1 MFDDDA
7 ARRALQA
14 LTDEPAPPATTTLD
28 QVVRRGK
35 RRVLVQRVSSVA
47 VVVAVVA
54 VIGIGTMLLRPGDEN
69 GGGVQVGDTPVLT
82 TESTP
87 PTSTTMPLPGWKA
100 IEVQSNADGT
110 CGSGLL
116 EPGTPRGKMPSKARI
131 STLFSAAV
139 AEGVGTSRLPLEW
152 KTYESLSAFAVIEVD
167 MDNGPGQ
174 VQLEIATYGGK
185 PVEAADASLSPEGAC
200 AAPYRRILTDGTV
213 LQLYKDATFSAEAP
227 VQKLRIFRPD
237 GFMYV
242 VTSAGYSD
250 GDYAASGADPQ
261 EANPTGVPPK
271 DGRGK
276 LPLTE
281 RQLAVVG
288 LVMAKGI
295 DK

>member
-28 QVVRRGK
+28 QVVSRGK

-54 VIGIGTMLLRPGDEN
+54 VIGIGAMLLRPGDEN
-69 GGGVQVGDTPVLT
+69 GSGVQVGDTPVLT

-87 PTSTTMPLPGWKA
+87 PSSTTMPLPGWKA
-100 IEVQSNADGT
+100 LEVQNGDGT
-110 CGSGLL
+110 CGSGLP
-116 EPGTPRGKMPSKARI
+116 EPGTPRGKMPSKERI
-131 STLFSAAV
+131 GKMFTAAV
-139 AEGVGTSRLPLEW
+139 AEGLGTSRLPLEW
-152 KTYESLSAFAVIEVD
+152 KAYESLSAFAVIEVD
-167 MDNGPGQ
+167 MDEGSGQ
-174 VQLEIATYGGK
+174 VQLEVATYSGT
-185 PVEAADASLSPEGAC
+185 PVEAADASFSPDGTC
-200 AAPYRRILTDGTV
+200 VAPYRRVLMDGTV
-213 LQLYKDATFSAEAP
+213 LQLYKDATFSAKAP

-261 EANPTGVPPK
+261 STNPMGVPLNG
-271 DGRGK
+271 GRGK

-281 RQLAVVG
+281 VQLAVVG
-288 LVMAKGI
+288 LVIAKGI
-295 DK
+295 EN